1 MEAQTLQALIPAIP
15 GMITAGLEV
24 WKTIVKPLLDKTGY
38 NPSKEQEQEMLE
50 LELKKDIPAFIEKL
64 EGINKEISQT
74 VFLQSQTGDNN
85 LLVGKNEGIIDNSK
99 IYNYGVAETTKAEI
113 KKN

>member
-1 MEAQTLQALIPAIP
+1 MDDQTLKALIPAVP
-15 GMITAGLEV
+15 GMIAAGLEV

-38 NPSKEQEQEMLE
+38 KVTKEQEQEMLM
-50 LELKKDIPAFIEKL
+50 LEQNKNIEVYIEKL

-74 VFLQSQTGDNN
+74 AISQSQAGSRNIQAGGDITGN
-85 LLVGKNEGIIDNSK
+85 VDNS
-99 IYNYGVAETTKAEI
+99 TKVFINTEEKKDEV